1 MTETPN
7 VAVAIAGAAAEI
19 SAVPKDKTSQ
29 GAGSFNFRSIDGV
42 MNALHGPLSKH
53 GVSIIPD
60 VVDYVCEG
68 TAGSRRL
75 HTIKV
80 RYRIYGPAGDH
91 VDAVVIGQGIDSQDK
106 GYGMAMSYAFKTMAS
121 QVFTLPTDDPAMDN
135 EHGGG
140 QWPREPA
147 PVDPRVAL
155 VRQVAELDEFLR
167 GVFEY
172 KIDDRGWATIADIPA
187 DKIGAA
193 IATVATLAADS
204 QITAAQLKKL
214 GVLGTK
220 MEASGLIPEGM
231 EAYIFGIT
239 NSRTG
244 TRKNLLKSEAGRI
257 IDDWTVALADLPPA

>member
-29 GAGSFNFRSIDGV
+29 GAGSFSFRSIDGV

-53 GVSIIPD
+53 GVSIIPE

-68 TAGSRRL
+68 ASGSRRL

-121 QVFTLPTDDPAMDN
+121 QVFTLPTDDPARSSTTSTGMSSTF
-135 EHGGG
+135 GGPSRG
-140 QWPREPA
+140 TQSRCPPPRCGLSPNSICMPGRLSSGE
-147 PVDPRVAL
+147 
-155 VRQVAELDEFLR
+155 
-167 GVFEY
+167 
-172 KIDDRGWATIADIPA
+172 
-187 DKIGAA
+187 
-193 IATVATLAADS
+193 
-204 QITAAQLKKL
+204 
-214 GVLGTK
+214 TK
-220 MEASGLIPEGM
+220 PD
-231 EAYIFGIT
+231 
-239 NSRTG
+239 SRTG
-244 TRKNLLKSEAGRI
+244 SASTRNGATRK
-257 IDDWTVALADLPPA
+257 LADGGSGL